1 MLLIYA
7 VATGWSLDILGSNC
21 CSLRSVGLSFE
32 QKKTFRKRFESTLTR
47 ILCWSIKA
55 SEFPKLAF
63 LDRTRCVERVRTI
76 ASPHCLRRRRKG
88 DAGWVGFYTPWDEIG
103 SLLGLG
109 PQWNHIES
117 TIVSMMF
124 DVLMLGATCTC
135 SSQKDVC
142 HLCSTLLILNS
153 WVSWVSGFGICYS
166 SNPSHCYPQVRRPHH
181 CPTCWALQA
190 QDLWAWVGGLG
201 SARHHS
207 AG

>member
-1 MLLIYA
+1 MELGYLGIQLLFIE
-7 VATGWSLDILGSNC
+7 VSGVEFWT
-21 CSLRSVGLSFE
+21 
-32 QKKTFRKRFESTLTR
+32 KKTFRKRFESTLTR

-88 DAGWVGFYTPWDEIG
+88 DAGWVGFY
-103 SLLGLG
+103 
-109 PQWNHIES
+109 QWNHIES